1 MVIKLSVN
9 LIETN
14 QKAKRKNLL
23 AVPGAV
29 GLYFFSF
36 HFVQFML
43 HFISII
49 IEQRKKGKV
58 KVNRSQSLISG
69 DSRII
74 KGWFLGLFVLCL
86 IEMKE
91 SVHFTY
97 LSFLFN

>member
-58 KVNRSQSLISG
+58 KVNRSYCVLFFFLSWLIYNEEE
-69 DSRII
+69 
-74 KGWFLGLFVLCL
+74 LGL
-86 IEMKE
+86 K
-91 SVHFTY
+91 
-97 LSFLFN
+97 